1 MNSAE
6 FSLHLQ
12 LELQRRG
19 QAEEAPAASDG
30 SEWDEI

>member
-1 MNSAE
+1 MTSAE

-19 QAEEAPAASDG
+19 QGGAEEPASDG
-30 SEWDEI
+30 SEWDE